1 MNNFIMSYYI
11 LQVKSLQ
18 VFKSLLSS
26 EGNTTMT
33 KWIAMLSRDKEWMS
47 WSNPRSGIYQLCGVG
62 QLISSTLWALI
73 SSTVRWGL
81 NPVDGCTSAW
91 NRVYAYHVVYS
102 FPFLICAIRSTW
114 VGSEGDQHFKEGER
128 KNRSKG
134 P

>member
-1 MNNFIMSYYI
+1 MNNFIISYYI
-11 LQVKSLQ
+11 FQLKSLQ
-18 VFKSLLSS
+18 LFKSLLSS

-33 KWIAMLSRDKEWMS
+33 KWLAMLSRDKEWMS
-47 WSNPRSGIYQLCGVG
+47 WSNPRSDIYQLCGVG
-62 QLISSTLWALI
+62 QLISILWALI

-91 NRVYAYHVVYS
+91 NMVYAHHVVYS
-102 FPFLICAIRSTW
+102 FLFLIGAIRSTW
-114 VGSEGDQHFKEGER
+114 VGSEGDQHLKEGEH